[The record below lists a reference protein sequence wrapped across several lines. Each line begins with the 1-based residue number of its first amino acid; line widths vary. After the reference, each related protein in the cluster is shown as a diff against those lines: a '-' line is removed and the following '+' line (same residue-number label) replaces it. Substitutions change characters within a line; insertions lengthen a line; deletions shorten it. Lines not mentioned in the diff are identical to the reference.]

1 MANKTRKVDAYLES
15 LTSERRT
22 ALAQLRSLVF
32 KVAPGAEET
41 MKYKMP
47 TYEYGGETLCAFAS
61 QKHYMSV
68 YLDTELVEKHRAEL
82 EGLSVGKS
90 CVRFKR
96 MEQLPLDTI
105 RMILTETLGGK
116 RSE

>member
-1 MANKTRKVDAYLES
+1 MANRTQEVDAYLES
-15 LTSERRT
+15 LAPERRT

-32 KVAPGAEET
+32 RVAPAAKET

-47 TYEYGGETLCAFAS
+47 TYEYEGETLCAFAS

-68 YLDTELVEKHRAEL
+68 YLDTELVEKHRTEL
-82 EGLSVGKS
+82 ERLSVGKS

-96 MEQLPLDTI
+96 LEQLPLDAI
-105 RMILTETLGGK
+105 RLILTETVMSR